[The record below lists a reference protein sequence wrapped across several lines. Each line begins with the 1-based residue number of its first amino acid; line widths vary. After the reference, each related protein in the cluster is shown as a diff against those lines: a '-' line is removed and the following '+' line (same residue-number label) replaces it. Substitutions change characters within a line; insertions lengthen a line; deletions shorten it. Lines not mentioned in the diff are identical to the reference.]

1 MWEVHEEKTKEIY
14 KIEYPVKQTQKCLK
28 NGQ

>member
-14 KIEYPVKQTQKCLK
+14 KIEYLVKQTQKSLK